1 MQAAKKQRQLRIRDA
16 WLNGNEY
23 AFRYSIFIL
32 YPKIDMMSFDMINE
46 AIERDIGTHTRLK
59 EDL

>member
-1 MQAAKKQRQLRIRDA
+1 MVT
-16 WLNGNEY
+16 NMPFG
-23 AFRYSIFIL
+23 IL
-32 YPKIDMMSFDMINE
+32 FLYCTRKIDMMSFDMINE